1 MHAHRIY
8 GPGPEEPEP
17 LRPVPDL
24 GGAPVDDVEGRY
36 AGEIKGSLI
45 DDESGLIRYLDLD
58 LTGSDRHVLVPIGHT
73 RLERDLTGRL
83 RIHLLG
89 ASRDELRRIPPY
101 EPGRAE
107 PAPTFGPALLEAHG
121 RLFHGERYY
130 AHPAY
135 DHRGLYAGEHPIV
148 RGPVPEPGPAL
159 RRLGELEGYRVA
171 RGEPDIRGWPLTA
184 GEHRVGHVRDLIV
197 DPEAEKVRYAV
208 ARLDQREEDV
218 LVPVGYLEV
227 AEDERAVRTR
237 ALDEADLLALPA
249 YDGGPVSRADEE
261 RVRKTL
267 DDRLDADG
275 RHYERPD
282 YRSS

>member
-1 MHAHRIY
+1 STLPHRIPKARRRKARQRAPRRFSALFNVGHKLPNQIPRAGRPPGSRPGTAPPTAESAQARRPGGRVSRNVPCSRSGTGIMHAHRIY

-184 GEHRVGHVRDLIV
+184 GEHRVGHV
-197 DPEAEKVRYAV
+197 
-208 ARLDQREEDV
+208 
-218 LVPVGYLEV
+218 
-227 AEDERAVRTR
+227 
-237 ALDEADLLALPA
+237 
-249 YDGGPVSRADEE
+249 
-261 RVRKTL
+261 
-267 DDRLDADG
+267 
-275 RHYERPD
+275 
-282 YRSS
+282 